1 MTSGKKILI
10 GVGILFLAGAA
21 YFYLSRPEALVA
33 EVTSGTAYK
42 AVPGSV
48 TVRAEFEMDLKS
60 EVGGRVIKTELDPGN
75 QVKAGEVLCQMDP
88 GGLELEIES
97 VENQY
102 EAAKKRIEIGSPVAF
117 DLANAKD
124 DLANFERLNKS
135 GNYSDSDLLKKK
147 REVKQIEQK
156 VELEKVNNAQT
167 LENLEN
173 TLKVKK
179 RQLSQMTITAPFDG
193 QVSEVYARP
202 GDIIGANSPIATLI
216 STSRTVEARISEENF
231 ADIKVGQN
239 ALVTFLPYGAWIYHA
254 KVTKILPTA
263 DPQTQRYIV
272 FLEVSDIAPDK
283 LVPGIT
289 GEVTIT
295 VGERKAKALIP
306 RRALFGNNVYLVKDG
321 RVERQQVKTG
331 YVSLTTVEVT
341 EGLQPGDQVIVDQLD
356 RFRDGDRVRAEV
368 VKPTGPKKSDAGK

>member
-1 MTSGKKILI
+1 MKVLI
-10 GVGILFLAGAA
+10 AIVVVVAA
-21 YFYLSRPEALVA
+21 AIGYFYFSRPVALVTD
-33 EVTSGTAYK
+33 VSGGTAYK

-48 TVRAEFEMDLKS
+48 TVQAEFDMELKS
-60 EVGGRVIKTELDPGN
+60 EVGGRVIKSDLDPGKK
-75 QVKAGEVLCQMDP
+75 VKAGEVLCQLDP

-97 VENQY
+97 VQNQY
-102 EAAKKRIEIGSPVAF
+102 EAAKKRVEIGSPTAL
-117 DLANAKD
+117 DLANAED
-124 DLANFERLNKS
+124 DLANYERLNKS
-135 GNYSDSDLLKKK
+135 GNFSDADLVKKK

-156 VELEKVNNAQT
+156 YELEKVNNAQT
-167 LENLEN
+167 LESLEN

-179 RQLSQMTITAPFDG
+179 RQLAQMTIMAPFDG

-202 GDIIGANSPIATLI
+202 GDIIGANTPIATLI

-231 ADIKVGQN
+231 ADISMGQN
-239 ALVTFLPYGAWIYHA
+239 ALVTFLPYGAWIFHA

-272 FLEVSDIAPDK
+272 YLEVNDIDPDK

-306 RRALFGNNVYLVKDG
+306 RRALFGSNVYLVKDG
-321 RVERQQVKTG
+321 RVELQRVKTG
-331 YVSLTTVEVT
+331 YVSLTTVEIT
-341 EGLQPGDQVIVDQLD
+341 EGLKPGDQVIVDQLD
-356 RFRDGDRVRAEV
+356 QFRDGERVRAELIKSA
-368 VKPTGPKKSDAGK
+368 KPDEAGTGK